1 MRGSSLA
8 TRLFL
13 SATAWVVV
21 ILVITGVV
29 LSSVYRN
36 ATERAFDRRLNLY
49 LRTLIAEVATPDE
62 PPDHQFQSLGE
73 PLFELP
79 LSGWYWQIVRTD
91 EKAETRASRSLWDK
105 KLPKLEEIGAE
116 LTAAGIRLGY
126 VDGPEGQSLR
136 VVERPVDLGADGKF
150 LVSVAG
156 DASEIFDEIRAFDY
170 YLGGTFAALGI
181 VLLLTTIFQVR
192 FGLAPLK
199 RISESIADIRSGR
212 AERLE
217 GEFPVEIAP
226 LARETNAL
234 IDANREIVER
244 ARTHVGNLAHAI
256 KTPLS
261 VIVNEAS
268 AHAVDPFASKVLEQA
283 DVMRDQVAHH
293 LERARIAARVTI
305 VGTVTEVAPAIE
317 ALRRTME
324 KIHRDRGITIA
335 VKADPRAKFR
345 GERQDLEEMA
355 GNLVDNACKW
365 AASQVLIEVLVE
377 PPAEPGAGPRLRI
390 MVDDDGRGLSAAER
404 AQVSRRGQRLDESKP
419 GSGLGLSIVVDLA
432 ALYGGSLVAGRR
444 PDRRLA
450 GGTGAAG
457 GVNVPS
463 GRLPGV
469 AWAEPAM
476 PGVDFAI
483 PKRLLNARTSNDWG
497 RALCRPH
504 DTHIHTRRM
513 SQTSTE
519 RLRDYL
525 AQLPPQSQ
533 ALLMRE
539 FERAIE
545 RGEDMVVANFVL
557 EQLRK
562 VVRGTEE
569 DDEARPRTDDP
580 ARLLYGPLEPFL
592 VEGNFPVRTG
602 QIRRASL
609 LPVWQWLSRD
619 GAPEAAR
626 AFEAALAEVRQ
637 TGSTAGLES
646 ATRKFQLAAADAIVK
661 IATPVAGDDRQ
672 RSLARIGPPNVVE
685 DLLSIGGVLRA
696 REALDTLGSR
706 IPSQMRVFSEAQIAS
721 VASALNVPSLQ
732 TPQLLPF
739 ALSLIMQRLAQPWQ
753 IIRLAIKMAASDD
766 ELRVAATPYG
776 VAVTIALHD
785 LSFLAA
791 CLRTDIRRGHFDNV
805 GDH

>member
-21 ILVITGVV
+21 ILVITGVI

-36 ATERAFDRRLNLY
+36 ATERAFDRRINLY

-91 EKAETRASRSLWDK
+91 EKAETKASRSLWDK
-105 KLPKLEEIGAE
+105 KLPKLEDIGAD
-116 LTAAGIRLGY
+116 LTPAGIRLGY
-126 VDGPEGQSLR
+126 IDGPEGQSLR
-136 VVERPVDLGADGKF
+136 VVERPVDLGADGKY

-261 VIVNEAS
+261 VIVNEAA

-324 KIHRDRGITIA
+324 KIHRDRGITIS
-335 VKADPRAKFR
+335 VRADPHAKFR

-365 AASQVLIEVLVE
+365 AASQVFIEVR
-377 PPAEPGAGPRLRI
+377 AEAAAGTGPRLRLI
-390 MVDDDGRGLSAAER
+390 VDDDGRGLSAAER

-419 GSGLGLSIVVDLA
+419 GSGLGLSIVIDLA
-432 ALYGGSLVAGRR
+432 GLYGGSLVLGDA
-444 PDRRLA
+444 PI
-450 GGTGAAG
+450 GGLRAEL
-457 GVNVPS
+457 V
-463 GRLPGV
+463 LPG
-469 AWAEPAM
+469 
-476 PGVDFAI
+476 I
-483 PKRLLNARTSNDWG
+483 
-497 RALCRPH
+497 
-504 DTHIHTRRM
+504 
-513 SQTSTE
+513 
-519 RLRDYL
+519 
-525 AQLPPQSQ
+525 
-533 ALLMRE
+533 
-539 FERAIE
+539 
-545 RGEDMVVANFVL
+545 
-557 EQLRK
+557 
-562 VVRGTEE
+562 
-569 DDEARPRTDDP
+569 
-580 ARLLYGPLEPFL
+580 
-592 VEGNFPVRTG
+592 
-602 QIRRASL
+602 
-609 LPVWQWLSRD
+609 
-619 GAPEAAR
+619 
-626 AFEAALAEVRQ
+626 
-637 TGSTAGLES
+637 
-646 ATRKFQLAAADAIVK
+646 
-661 IATPVAGDDRQ
+661 
-672 RSLARIGPPNVVE
+672 
-685 DLLSIGGVLRA
+685 
-696 REALDTLGSR
+696 
-706 IPSQMRVFSEAQIAS
+706 
-721 VASALNVPSLQ
+721 
-732 TPQLLPF
+732 
-739 ALSLIMQRLAQPWQ
+739 
-753 IIRLAIKMAASDD
+753 
-766 ELRVAATPYG
+766 
-776 VAVTIALHD
+776 
-785 LSFLAA
+785 
-791 CLRTDIRRGHFDNV
+791 
-805 GDH
+805 